1 MHWTVAADI
10 ASELAAKRW
19 PDKTPKHL
27 VQAGRKAMQMATAS
41 WSQLESH
48 NSDWQ
53 HIVNYFKQSTDVLQE
68 VCDFYHCFA
77 ADRMIIPFCSWIQ
90 WVP

>member
-1 MHWTVAADI
+1 
-10 ASELAAKRW
+10 
-19 PDKTPKHL
+19 
-27 VQAGRKAMQMATAS
+27 MQMATAS

-77 ADRMIIPFCSWIQ
+77 ADRMIIPFCS
-90 WVP
+90 